1 MNQLHENI
9 KPYSKAIVKLLKG
22 TVDKK
27 DVVWDNVITY
37 ELEINEYLNK
47 IGLQLIL
54 KEDDGFAFLK
64 QFEIDSDNNTIG
76 LVSRRQV
83 GFETSIVLVIL
94 RQLIEEFESNPIDIQ
109 VTEKFVTQSEL
120 KEEISFFLPEKYN
133 KVKFLD
139 SIERYIAKVEELG
152 YLKESGTSLNEKK
165 YKIHKIIK
173 EKVTLDILHE
183 FKEKLKVYVESI

>member
-1 MNQLHENI
+1 MIQLHENI

-22 TVDKK
+22 AVDKK
-27 DVVWDNVITY
+27 DGVWDDILNYQT
-37 ELEINEYLNK
+37 EIQEYINTL
-47 IGLQLIL
+47 GLHLIL

-94 RQLIEEFESNPIDIQ
+94 RQLLEEFESNPIDIH
-109 VTEKFVTQSEL
+109 VTEKFITQSEL
-120 KEEISFFLPEKYN
+120 KEQISFFLPEKYN
-133 KVKFLD
+133 KVKFLND
-139 SIERYIAKVEELG
+139 IEKYIKKAEELD
-152 YLKESGTSLNEKK
+152 YLKESGISLNEKK

-173 EKVTLDILHE
+173 EKITLDILNE
-183 FKEKLKVYVESI
+183 FKEKLKEYVESI

>member
-27 DVVWDNVITY
+27 DTVWDDVITY
-37 ELEINEYLNK
+37 ELEINEYINK
-47 IGLQLIL
+47 IGLHLIL

-64 QFEIDSDNNTIG
+64 QFEIDNDNNTIG

-120 KEEISFFLPEKYN
+120 KEQISFFLPEKYN

-139 SIERYIAKVEELG
+139 GIERYIAKVEELG

>member
-9 KPYSKAIVKLLKG
+9 KPYSKAIVKLLRG

-27 DVVWDNVITY
+27 DGVWADILNYQT
-37 ELEINEYLNK
+37 EIQEYINTL
-47 IGLQLIL
+47 GLHLIL

-94 RQLIEEFESNPIDIQ
+94 RQLLEEFESNPIDIH
-109 VTEKFVTQSEL
+109 VTEKFITQSEL
-120 KEEISFFLPEKYN
+120 KEQISFFLPEKYN
-133 KVKFLD
+133 KVKFLND
-139 SIERYIAKVEELG
+139 IEKYIKKVEELG
-152 YLKESGTSLNEKK
+152 YLKESGTSFNEKK

-173 EKVTLDILHE
+173 EKVTLDILNE
-183 FKEKLKVYVESI
+183 FKEKLKEYVESI

>member
-27 DVVWDNVITY
+27 DVVWDDIITY

-83 GFETSIVLVIL
+83 GFETSIILVIL

-120 KEEISFFLPEKYN
+120 KEQISFFLPEKYN

-139 SIERYIAKVEELG
+139 GIERYIAKVEELG

>member
-27 DVVWDNVITY
+27 DVVWDDVITY

-120 KEEISFFLPEKYN
+120 KEQISFFLPEKYN

-139 SIERYIAKVEELG
+139 GIERYIAKVEELG

>member
-120 KEEISFFLPEKYN
+120 KEQISFFLPEKYN

-139 SIERYIAKVEELG
+139 GIERYIAKVEELG